1 MKQRVIRL
9 VIIIMSTILYLSGC
23 YDNLGTEE
31 LSPLPT
37 KHVTATS
44 TTPSL
49 HIQSDMTKQF
59 LEDANLPIE
68 IYEKFEMAIQGDM
81 QAQEWLDEY
90 DDKNKHKYFY
100 VFNRVFPFRNG
111 SNAYLANECYYNIG
125 MLYYEGDDYIP
136 LKQDKDKAFY
146 WFKLSA
152 DEGSFLGAIQAGDMA
167 LNGDGIPKNEKQALN
182 LYEKALEI
190 KIHGAA
196 YERLA
201 YCYEKGIGTD
211 KDQQKA
217 QEYYFKSTLDGNP
230 IGLYKISTSDGLS
243 QSQSI
248 MLLKAASSM
257 DYSSGYFEMAYGG
270 LDGYL
275 ANDLKSRTIERLS
288 EVWDKGTDPVA
299 VQIKKSIRE
308 NQYFPKDF
316 LEALIKTSYTY
327 SYHAFAEKH
336 GIRPNRSHQDGRSIL
351 FDLSGDEFESYDE
364 SMAKNYLEYDE
375 CTFYELDF
383 DGDGEDEIGIPL
395 HSGAG
400 GAFMVDGFGIF
411 KKNKNGLYEEYAF
424 GPQCSMHDAMRLIEY
439 NGRIY
444 FITNP
449 FSDTNNEPHNI
460 TARTIDK
467 NGKGHEVSINCI
479 KHNPKEIITKV
490 YDNYN
495 TDEFKNFLKEI
506 KTQAYEAIAA
516 TKRHIMYNPNPTNRV
531 KKTDLPEDILS
542 GFLPQDVYFE
552 ADINNDGEKEFIRKA
567 HVITKSKYYNDYNL
581 FQIYDSQSKLF
592 ETVEPIMNLLPYDDY
607 FGLHSGGNLYDLL
620 PIGGKVVQFWTCE
633 KDNVTYCVALTK
645 NELLYS
651 LHVYV
656 VKNNQTIPVCH
667 SLLFDEVQDIEV
679 KFFD

>member
-1 MKQRVIRL
+1 MS
-9 VIIIMSTILYLSGC
+9 IILSLNGC
-23 YDNLGTEE
+23 NDNLATEE

-37 KHVTATS
+37 KCITATS

-49 HIQSDMTKQF
+49 HMENNMAKQF
-59 LEDANLPIE
+59 LEDADLPIE
-68 IYEKFEMAIQGDM
+68 IYENFEMAIQGDIN
-81 QAQEWLDEY
+81 AREWLDEY
-90 DDKNKHKYFY
+90 DDKNKHKYFSAL
-100 VFNRVFPFRNG
+100 NGVFPSRNG
-111 SNAYLANECYYNIG
+111 SNPYSANECYYNIG
-125 MLYYEGDDYIP
+125 MLYYKGDDYIP
-136 LKQDKDKAFY
+136 LKQDKNKAFY
-146 WFKLSA
+146 WLRLSA
-152 DEGSFLGAIQAGDMA
+152 DEGSFFGAIQAGDMA
-167 LNGDGIPKNEKQALN
+167 LNGDGIPKNEKEAFN
-182 LYEKALEI
+182 LYKKALEI
-190 KIHGAA
+190 KKHGTA

-201 YCYEKGIGTD
+201 YCFENGIGTD
-211 KDQQKA
+211 KDGQKA

-230 IGLYKISTSDGLS
+230 IGLYKLSTSDGIS

-270 LDGYL
+270 LDGYS
-275 ANDLKSRTIERLS
+275 ANDSKLRIIERLS

-308 NQYFPKDF
+308 NQYFPKEF
-316 LEALIKTSYTY
+316 TEALIKTSYTY
-327 SYHAFAEKH
+327 SYHAFAEKN
-336 GIRPNRSHQDGRSIL
+336 GIKPNRNYEDGRSIR
-351 FDLSGDEFESYDE
+351 FDLTGDEFESYAVG
-364 SMAKNYLEYDE
+364 MAKNYLEYDE

-424 GPQCSMHDAMRLIEY
+424 GPQCSMRDAMRLIKY
-439 NGRIY
+439 NSRIY

-449 FSDTNNEPHNI
+449 FSDTDNEPHNI

-467 NGKGHEVSINCI
+467 NGKGHEVSISCT
-479 KHNPKEIITKV
+479 KYNPKEIITKV
-490 YDNYN
+490 YGNYN
-495 TDEFKNFLKEI
+495 TDEFSNFLKEI
-506 KTQAYEAIAA
+506 KAQAYEAIAV
-516 TKRHIMYNPNPTNRV
+516 TKSHRMYNPNTANPV
-531 KKTDLPEDILS
+531 KKTDLPENILS

-552 ADINNDGEKEFIRKA
+552 ADIDNDGEKEFIRKA
-567 HVITKSKYYNDYNL
+567 HVITQSKYYNDYNL
-581 FQIYDSQSKLF
+581 FQIYDSQSKLC
-592 ETVEPIMNLLPYDDY
+592 ETVEPIMDLLPYDDY

-620 PIGGKVVQFWTCE
+620 PIGGKVVQFWTQE
-633 KDNVTYCVALTK
+633 KDNVTYCVALTR

-679 KFFD
+679 KFVYFFCCE